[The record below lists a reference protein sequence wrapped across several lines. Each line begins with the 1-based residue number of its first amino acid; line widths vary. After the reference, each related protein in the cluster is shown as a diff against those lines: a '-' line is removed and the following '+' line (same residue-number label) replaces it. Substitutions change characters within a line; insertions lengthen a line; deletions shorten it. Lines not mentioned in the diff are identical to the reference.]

1 MKLLTRIFL
10 ASLIIVKIVL
20 GSIFIYQVG
29 LDPLF
34 LERNAIAAE
43 PQKDPEGVAKE
54 EVQKDP
60 EGAEKPARPALR
72 DEAGGPARH
81 NSGGED
87 ENIVKEEKIDLNF
100 LINKKAELK
109 KEEERLAKKRA
120 ELMAIQVEINN
131 KITILTKLRNEI
143 RAQMAQ
149 KKTVADKKLKHLIK
163 VYSAM
168 KPQKAARLIEKLDT
182 KFAIELLSN
191 MKGDIVG
198 NLLSFIDTDKAA
210 RISEQLVKR
219 E

>member
-1 MKLLTRIFL
+1 MKLLARIFL

-60 EGAEKPARPALR
+60 EGAEKPAR
-72 DEAGGPARH
+72 H

-87 ENIVKEEKIDLNF
+87 ESIVKEEKIDLNF
-100 LINKKAELK
+100 LIKKKAELK

>member
-20 GSIFIYQVG
+20 GSIFIYQVE

-34 LERNAIAAE
+34 LERNAIASE
-43 PQKDPEGVAKE
+43 PQKDPEGAAKE

-60 EGAEKPARPALR
+60 EGAEKPAR
-72 DEAGGPARH
+72 H

-87 ENIVKEEKIDLNF
+87 ESIVKEEKIDLNF

-109 KEEERLAKKRA
+109 EEEERLAKKRA

-143 RAQMAQ
+143 RVQMAQ
-149 KKTVADKKLKHLIK
+149 KKTVEDKKLKHLIK

-168 KPQKAARLIEKLDT
+168 KPQKAASLIEKLDT

-210 RISEQLVKR
+210 RISEQLAKR